1 MMTVGVLM
9 LVVHATD
16 SVGFGGLTSAA
27 VGIGVVIAGPVMGDL
42 VDRHGQRRVLVPVG
56 LANGILLALFPLVAT
71 AEAPP
76 GVILA
81 AALAIGLTGPQ
92 AAAMSRSRLLAIVA
106 ARIAPERRTKTTARL
121 MSYESA
127 ADETAFV
134 IGPFLVGIL
143 AALIAP
149 WAPIAVAAALSFGF
163 VLAFALHPTAR
174 LLESRA
180 EAAAERAAFRA
191 VLTPSML
198 VLVAATFG
206 VGMFFG
212 SALTSLTAF
221 ARAAGDEA
229 QAGLLYGLMGIGSAV
244 LALGVVLLPA
254 RFALRHRW
262 LAFAGVLTAAS
273 VGYATSSSLGV
284 VAGWL
289 LVMGLG
295 VGPTLVTLFSLAGER
310 ASRTIGDD
318 HDAAQLRPHARAG
331 ARRGGDRLDR
341 RRGLAGRRD
350 GRARGGCGG
359 RVVAGRREHRDRRR
373 HRAVP
378 AHPAADV
385 AADEAWRRDGT
396 DERARVALT
405 LPDSAVNPPVR
416 RRLVAETAGMTR
428 DQYTFT
434 DPAALYADIEPQKQR
449 MPEPGLDA
457 NLTPRADLGED
468 TYRGTGRLRGR
479 RALITGGDRHRRRHR
494 DRVRARGRRRRDL
507 LPPGRGGGCAR
518 IAGLIRDA
526 GVTALTFPGDLTDA
540 AYCRELV
547 AKTVDGLGGLDIL
560 VNNGGKQIFNE
571 DLATLSDEQF
581 DATFKTNV
589 YAMFWI
595 TKAALA
601 HLAPGSAI
609 INTTSI
615 QAYKPSDVLVD
626 YASTKATINA
636 FTKALAQQVAPR
648 GIRVNAVAP
657 GPIWTALQPTD
668 GQPQE
673 SWSTSARTRR
683 SDAWASPPN
692 SRPPTS
698 SSRRPSPA
706 TSSARRSTSTA
717 ASSP

>member
-1 MMTVGVLM
+1 
-9 LVVHATD
+9 
-16 SVGFGGLTSAA
+16 
-27 VGIGVVIAGPVMGDL
+27 
-42 VDRHGQRRVLVPVG
+42 
-56 LANGILLALFPLVAT
+56 
-71 AEAPP
+71 
-76 GVILA
+76 
-81 AALAIGLTGPQ
+81 
-92 AAAMSRSRLLAIVA
+92 MSRSRLLAIVA

-262 LAFAGVLTAAS
+262 LVFAGVLTAAS

-295 VGPTLVTLFSLAGER
+295 VGPTLVTLFSSQVSALP
-310 ASRTIGDD
+310 RTIGDD

-359 RVVAGRREHRDRRR
+359 RVVAGRRERRDRAPSPRR
-373 HRAVP
+373 SRSSGRRCRCGRGM
-378 AHPAADV
+378 AA
-385 AADEAWRRDGT
+385 RRDGRT
-396 DERARVALT
+396 RPRALT
-405 LPDSAVNPPVR
+405 PLDSAVNPPVR

-479 RALITGGDRHRRRHR
+479 RALITGGDSGIGAATAIAFAREGADVAISYLPEEEEDARASPGSSATPASPPHLPRRPDGCRLLPRTGREDRRRSRRTRHPRQQRRQADLQRRPR
-494 DRVRARGRRRRDL
+494 DVERRAVRRHFQDQRLRDVLDHQGRVGASRA
-507 LPPGRGGGCAR
+507 
-518 IAGLIRDA
+518 
-526 GVTALTFPGDLTDA
+526 
-540 AYCRELV
+540 
-547 AKTVDGLGGLDIL
+547 
-560 VNNGGKQIFNE
+560 
-571 DLATLSDEQF
+571 
-581 DATFKTNV
+581 
-589 YAMFWI
+589 
-595 TKAALA
+595 
-601 HLAPGSAI
+601 GSAI

-648 GIRVNAVAP
+648 GIRVNAAP

-673 SWSTSARTRR
+673 SWTLRRGHAARTHGPARR
-683 SDAWASPPN
+683 TRARLRLPRIGRVQLRHRRDAQRQRRHPLALTPALLSGRGHAGGGPAGP
-692 SRPPTS
+692 SSADVDSRHDRERAPHDRDHRSQQRHRPP
-698 SSRRPSPA
+698 RPGS
-706 TSSARRSTSTA
+706 
-717 ASSP
+717 